1 MHEYALV
8 QNVIKEI
15 LANLAARG
23 ITGPGRV
30 KELSLKVG
38 RLELHSTE
46 AFAQA
51 FEMLS
56 KGTALEGAKIILGIL
71 PLGIDCAS
79 CGFKGEY
86 TSPDLDVHNPPP
98 VVECP
103 KCKQPTAIQGGR
115 CVKDLELVLMEE

>member
-1 MHEYALV
+1 VHEYALV

-15 LANLAARG
+15 VSNLAARG
-23 ITGPGRV
+23 ITAPGKV

-38 RLELHSTE
+38 RLEMHSSE

-56 KGTALEGAKIILGIL
+56 KGTPLEGAKINLGIL
-71 PLGIDCAS
+71 PLEINCTA

-86 TSPDLDVHNPPP
+86 ASPELDVHNPPP

-115 CVKDLELVLMEE
+115 GVRDLEMIVVDD